1 MNTKRKT
8 KVTGDGHLKKR
19 KLSKT
24 SEREEY
30 YVRGNKADEDS
41 MTPPKKDINQ
51 FLKSCALTKKGS
63 LWAANTVL
71 LQRKTKSNQPV
82 TF

>member
-41 MTPPKKDINQ
+41 MTPPKKRHKSV
-51 FLKSCALTKKGS
+51 FKKSCFDDK
-63 LWAANTVL
+63 
-71 LQRKTKSNQPV
+71 RKPLGRKHGPAPEKDQK
-82 TF
+82 